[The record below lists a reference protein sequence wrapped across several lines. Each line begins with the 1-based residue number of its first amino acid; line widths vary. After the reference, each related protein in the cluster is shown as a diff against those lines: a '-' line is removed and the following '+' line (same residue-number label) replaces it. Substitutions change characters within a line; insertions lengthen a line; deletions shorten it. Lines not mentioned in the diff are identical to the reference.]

1 MAGRVGGSC
10 FWTKWRRW
18 FRGLHWKL
26 WCVLTMPG
34 RAWPATVGLSV
45 MLRTHFL
52 QQWFNLSDAG
62 VAEAFYESSS
72 LRRFAAWALA

>member
-1 MAGRVGGSC
+1 
-10 FWTKWRRW
+10 
-18 FRGLHWKL
+18 
-26 WCVLTMPG
+26 MPG